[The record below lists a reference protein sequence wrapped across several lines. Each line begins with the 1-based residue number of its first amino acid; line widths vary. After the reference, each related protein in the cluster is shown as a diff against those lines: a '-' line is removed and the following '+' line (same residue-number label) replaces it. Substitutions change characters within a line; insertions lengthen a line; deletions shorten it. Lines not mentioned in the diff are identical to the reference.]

1 MALPSYDPTVD
12 SRFPLGM
19 MTSWRSKKKPN
30 LLLRILWRALR
41 DRTQESYQ
49 NWAQFP
55 FLRPRSLLCFLEQDT
70 PSQLFSQPRSFTGS
84 PHFFLNHTKFVCN
97 TYHQSLRKKSGHNHG
112 MRVSSAS
119 PPPILNSFSIEQCF
133 PALEQLM
140 GKWRNHSC
148 KIQLLNLDNS
158 WNDFFQAVTCT
169 IGFIQGLKQWSCDD
183 EFHDCVMRESPHS
196 F

>member
-1 MALPSYDPTVD
+1 MALPSYDPTLD

-19 MTSWRSKKKPN
+19 MTSWRSEKKPN
-30 LLLRILWRALR
+30 LLLRILWIL
-41 DRTQESYQ
+41 RTQESCQ

-55 FLRPRSLLCFLEQDT
+55 FLRPRSLFCFLEQDT

-140 GKWRNHSC
+140 GK
-148 KIQLLNLDNS
+148 
-158 WNDFFQAVTCT
+158 
-169 IGFIQGLKQWSCDD
+169 
-183 EFHDCVMRESPHS
+183 
-196 F
+196 